1 MKQRGIPTKPIMEI
15 KWEHRTYSVNPS
27 KTGKEVNG
35 PKNSRQT
42 ENKQQILNVSQTILI
57 SGQRKPRPSY
67 IAVYK
72 ISKYKDMDSL
82 KVKG

>member
-42 ENKQQILNVSQTILI
+42 ENK
-57 SGQRKPRPSY
+57 
-67 IAVYK
+67 
-72 ISKYKDMDSL
+72 
-82 KVKG
+82 